1 MRERISYTVAPIDGE
16 LARQL
21 WAQMNRSLNGDGS
34 CSLENQRRS
43 CFANE
48 YCATGASPASSVA
61 GLVAAPHCF
70 VAVAHDEELSLPTIG
85 ARVIVADHIKGVPI
99 LRCWACGDC
108 NSRLTHYFDTPSNPE
123 AVLCRCAEAS
133 HMRADR
139 VGTTP
144 G

>member
-1 MRERISYTVAPIDGE
+1 MRDACLDVVEVA
-16 LARQL
+16 
-21 WAQMNRSLNGDGS
+21 
-34 CSLENQRRS
+34 C
-43 CFANE
+43 
-48 YCATGASPASSVA
+48 
-61 GLVAAPHCF
+61 
-70 VAVAHDEELSLPTIG
+70 DEELSLPTIG

-123 AVLCRCAEAS
+123 AVLWRCADAS

>member
-1 MRERISYTVAPIDGE
+1 VVGGYDRRCAAAAAATSEKPAVCEFCVWRDGVVPE
-16 LARQL
+16 LRGRDKRARVEE
-21 WAQMNRSLNGDGS
+21 A
-34 CSLENQRRS
+34 
-43 CFANE
+43 
-48 YCATGASPASSVA
+48 ASSFA
-61 GLVAAPHCF
+61 GLDVVEVAY
-70 VAVAHDEELSLPTIG
+70 DEELSLPTIG